1 MTFARLTRGDWLAA
15 VAALALLLVMAMD
28 WYSTEAGVDARKDE
42 KLIEPRGATAGEVS
56 RALDESARIAA
67 EEAEENAWQADPFP
81 DRLILF
87 ALLATAALAIAA
99 AFLRA
104 AGMRFEPPWTPSAI
118 AAVVGLFTA
127 LLLAARIVQKPSA
140 DIGSVIKL
148 GAPLGLLCLGT
159 LVLGARAAWSAER
172 DGSAWGEGEA
182 GKGDPD
188 RESDPFADTDETDAI
203 AKPPPLFDHN
213 ATGPPAAEAPTATA
227 VRPAVSEQP
236 AVTEQPDLTEDEG
249 EAWAPSWSDPGA
261 QDPAAQAEP
270 DDLARRRRRGRGTGG
285 RRRKGRGR

>member
-1 MTFARLTRGDWLAA
+1 MTFTRLTRGDWLAA

-81 DRLILF
+81 DRVILF

-118 AAVVGLFTA
+118 AAVLGLFTA
-127 LLLAARIVQKPSA
+127 LLLAARIIQKPSV

-159 LVLGARAAWSAER
+159 LVLGARAAWNAER
-172 DGSAWGEGEA
+172 DGSAWGEGAA
-182 GKGDPD
+182 GKGDSD
-188 RESDPFADTDETDAI
+188 RENDPFADTDETDAI
-203 AKPPPLFDHN
+203 AKPPSLFDLDTP
-213 ATGPPAAEAPTATA
+213 APPAAEAPTATA
-227 VRPAVSEQP
+227 VRPAVAEQSP
-236 AVTEQPDLTEDEG
+236 ESIEDER
-249 EAWAPSWSDPGA
+249 EAWAPDWS
-261 QDPAAQAEP
+261 DPAAQEQAAPVEA
-270 DDLARRRRRGRGTGG
+270 DDRARRRRRSKSQAG
-285 RRRKGRGR
+285 RRKKGRRGR